1 MEYSQALRFM
11 AVTLLAVVIFV
22 LPVSAVELSG
32 TGVDITA
39 AETPLVGGDRDEH
52 GCIGSAGYTW
62 CEAKQKCIREW
73 EEPCA
78 TATGTPA
85 GVMPGSD
92 RDEHGCIG
100 SAGYTWCEAKQ
111 KCIREWEEPC
121 VAAAATADEN
131 TVETV
136 VPTTKSPLPA
146 AIVIGALGAA
156 CLLAAVRKD

>member
-73 EEPCA
+73 EEPC
-78 TATGTPA
+78 
-85 GVMPGSD
+85 
-92 RDEHGCIG
+92 
-100 SAGYTWCEAKQ
+100 
-111 KCIREWEEPC
+111 